1 MPSFACFII
10 REWLSPPRA
19 LAGFMHPN
27 LSFEQA
33 PPMSVPFRFFLT
45 APWFGVLAGLL
56 LLWEGPQVLASRWTP
71 EALGLTHLLVAGF
84 MLQAMTGALFQFIPV
99 ATGGNIWRPR
109 WIAGITH
116 PLLALGALLLVAAFL
131 GAGNRLFLA
140 AAHTALL
147 GVVIV
152 VAATGWA
159 MWKTPAS
166 GATVSALR
174 LAILGLAVTA
184 ALGFGLA
191 YGLGRGRSW
200 PLIEMANVHAA
211 WGLGGWGLML
221 LAGVSYYVVPMFQL
235 TPAYPP
241 RLSKL
246 LPLSL
251 VGLLLVWSAQLNGVT
266 PAWQQV
272 TLAAG
277 MLVAAIHALITLNL
291 QRQRRRK
298 IPDCTHRLFLLAM
311 AALLAVAVSV
321 VLGILVPE
329 IGLATRFPV
338 WVGVLVIPGVF
349 LSVITGMLYKIMP
362 FIVWL
367 HLQRL
372 GSSTVL
378 PPNMKKI
385 IPERLMAGQM
395 WAHFASVAT
404 LLGAVWLP
412 LLARPAG
419 ALLALSS
426 AWLGW
431 NLMVAVRNY
440 VHFKDHML
448 SASPGHGS

>member
-1 MPSFACFII
+1 
-10 REWLSPPRA
+10 
-19 LAGFMHPN
+19 MHPN

-33 PPMSVPFRFFLT
+33 PPMSVPFRFFLA

-56 LLWEGPQVLASRWTP
+56 LAWDGPQALASRWTP

-109 WIAGITH
+109 LVAWIVH
-116 PLLALGALLLVAAFL
+116 PLLVLAVVLLVAAFL
-131 GAGNRLFLA
+131 GAGSYWFLA
-140 AAHTALL
+140 AAHGAAL
-147 GVVIV
+147 GGAVV
-152 VAATGWA
+152 VAVTGWA
-159 MWKTPAS
+159 MATTPAR
-166 GATVSALR
+166 GATVNALR
-174 LAILGLAVTA
+174 LAILGLAATLG
-184 ALGFGLA
+184 LGFALA

-200 PLIEMANVHAA
+200 PLIEIANVHAA

-235 TPAYPP
+235 TPAYSP
-241 RLSKL
+241 RLSRF
-246 LPLSL
+246 LPLAL
-251 VGLLLVWSAQLNGVT
+251 VGVLLVWSMQLSGAA
-266 PAWQQV
+266 PAWQHV

-277 MLVAAIHALITLNL
+277 MLVAATHALVTLNL

-311 AALLAVAVSV
+311 SALLVAAASV
-321 VLGILVPE
+321 VLGILVPA

-338 WVGVLVIPGVF
+338 WVGALVIVGVF
-349 LSVITGMLYKIMP
+349 LSAITGMLYKIMP

-385 IPERLMAGQM
+385 IPERLMTGQM
-395 WAHFASVAT
+395 WSHFVSVAV
-404 LLGAVWLP
+404 LLGAVWMP

-419 ALLALSS
+419 GLLALSS

-431 NLMVAVRNY
+431 NLIVAVRNY
-440 VHFKDHML
+440 AHFKDRML
-448 SASPGHGS
+448 SASPDHGS